1 MKGVTIKRLGWTTL
15 IKLLLLWSKNFATT
29 VIWRHTS
36 LYYGGQ
42 SEPRVNTRTSDFF
55 FARPSSRTPRSSFAC
70 GSRVNSRDL
79 PKWRDCSHA
88 WLTPA
93 FGLVC
98 WCNFVFIKQL
108 KKEKFIIYVLYIK
121 NKLKGEGSCLFIS
134 CGEAN
139 FFKKKKEFGHHHAV
153 IVHKINSWRHN
164 YWRFK

>member
-1 MKGVTIKRLGWTTL
+1 MKGVTIKRLGWATL

-55 FARPSSRTPRSSFAC
+55 FARPSSRTPRASFAC
-70 GSRVNSRDL
+70 GSRVNSRDF

-93 FGLVC
+93 FGLIC

-108 KKEKFIIYVLYIK
+108 KKREVHNLCFVHYKK
-121 NKLKGEGSCLFIS
+121 TKGRRKLLIHFMWRSEFQ
-134 CGEAN
+134 
-139 FFKKKKEFGHHHAV
+139 KKKKKSL
-153 IVHKINSWRHN
+153 IIITL
-164 YWRFK
+164 

>member
-1 MKGVTIKRLGWTTL
+1 MKGVTIKRLGWATL

-42 SEPRVNTRTSDFF
+42 SEPRENTRTSDFF
-55 FARPSSRTPRSSFAC
+55 FARPSSRTPRASFAC
-70 GSRVNSRDL
+70 GSRVNSRDF
-79 PKWRDCSHA
+79 PKWRDCSQA

-93 FGLVC
+93 FGLIC

-108 KKEKFIIYVLYIK
+108 KKKKFIIYVLYIK
-121 NKLKGEGSCLFIS
+121 NKLKGEGSCLLIS
-134 CGEAN
+134 WGEAD
-139 FFKKKKEFGHHHAV
+139 FFLKKEFSHHHAV

-164 YWRFK
+164 SCRFK